1 MKLNSLAVI
10 CHDCHPRHSYL
21 EYNSDDHLEQT
32 REYSVAAGGRSEER
46 VGINILKS
54 ITLIA
59 SK

>member
-10 CHDCHPRHSYL
+10 CHDCHHHSYL
-21 EYNSDDHLEQT
+21 EHNSDDHLEQT
-32 REYSVAAGGRSEER
+32 REYSAAAGGRSEER